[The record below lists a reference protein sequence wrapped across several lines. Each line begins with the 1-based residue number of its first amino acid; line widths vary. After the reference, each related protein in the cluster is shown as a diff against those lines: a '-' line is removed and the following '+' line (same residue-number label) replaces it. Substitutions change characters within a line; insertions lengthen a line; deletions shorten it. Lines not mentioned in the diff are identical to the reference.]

1 MTTAKFTLHVSSPYS
16 SEVWP
21 IRAREHPEIDARIEE
36 SYYADPDECCASI
49 EIRDMDDLRAI
60 LKFYDESRASFILGA
75 SIDTPDFKAYSSMD
89 LNFIRGGYHA
99 THTEAMSPGT
109 AAAKLRSMAQA
120 MEKWERDEA
129 KKIPS

>member
-1 MTTAKFTLHVSSPYS
+1 MTTAKFTLHVSSFDAS
-16 SEVWP
+16 QVWP
-21 IRAREHPEIDARIEE
+21 FHAREHPEIDARIEE

-60 LKFYDESRASFILGA
+60 LKFYDESRASFILGV
-75 SIDTPDFKAYSSMD
+75 SIETPDFKTYSSMD
-89 LNFIRGGYHA
+89 RTCMRGGFHA
-99 THTEAMSPGT
+99 NHTEAMSPGT

-129 KKIPS
+129 KK

>member
-1 MTTAKFTLHVSSPYS
+1 MTTAKFTLHVTSDDSSQ
-16 SEVWP
+16 VWP
-21 IRAREHPEIDARIEE
+21 IRSREHPEIDARIEE

-60 LKFYDESRASFILGA
+60 LKFYEESHASFILGA
-75 SIDTPDFKAYSSMD
+75 SIETPEFKNYSSMD
-89 LNFIRGGYHA
+89 LNGIQGGFHA
-99 THTEAMSPGT
+99 VHTDALPPG
-109 AAAKLRSMAQA
+109 AAAARLRSMAQA